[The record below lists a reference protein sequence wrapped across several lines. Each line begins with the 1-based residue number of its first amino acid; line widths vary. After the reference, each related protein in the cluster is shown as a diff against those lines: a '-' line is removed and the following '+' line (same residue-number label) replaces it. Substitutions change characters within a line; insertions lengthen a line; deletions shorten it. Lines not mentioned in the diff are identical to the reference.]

1 MENDILTIIGVI
13 ILVILSLATLR
24 DVLAKFHLIPAKEGK
39 WWSKILYG
47 DVSKES
53 IINILCKINLHEDDI
68 PLIIE
73 KLKGNN
79 LEKGII
85 KEVFD
90 EIGVSEIKAKQ
101 RLSNNLFD
109 SESISQPNIRLL
121 ELILKYIQKG
131 ACTFSTNLSISSNY
145 YINSMDASHNNA
157 DLNIMSNII
166 IRLLQQNGFKKLDFI
181 LTPKSGN
188 TLLGR
193 DVAEKLNCTSIFC
206 KKQSD
211 NSHVSLEDNSLLTA
225 FVTNFEGVSYL
236 LEKSKSKKTNLNG
249 VIIDCNSSSGD
260 TLKDCMQSFNTN
272 IEALKGLNSDF
283 DNIDIVNSAFV
294 LFRPVNNS
302 TIDIDDKFKNEGF
315 KCVRYL
321 DLCETSKEAIFDY
334 KKRNKKTSYS
344 YYEKDDKEL
353 INSIID
359 SIDKKT
365 THNKPICRHEG

>member
-1 MENDILTIIGVI
+1 M
-13 ILVILSLATLR
+13 R

-53 IINILCKINLHEDDI
+53 IIDILKKINLQEEDI
-68 PLIIE
+68 KFIIE

-85 KEVFD
+85 KEVFN
-90 EIGVSEIKAKQ
+90 EIGVSEVKVKQ

-109 SESISQPNIRLL
+109 SEATLQPNIRLL

-131 ACTFSTNLSISSNY
+131 ACTFSTNLSISSHY

-166 IRLLQQNGFKKLDFI
+166 IKLLQQNGFKKLDFI

-188 TLLGR
+188 TLLGQ
-193 DVAEKLNCTSIFC
+193 DVAEKLNCTSVFC

-236 LEKSKSKKTNLNG
+236 LEKSNSKKSKLNG

-260 TLKDCMQSFNTN
+260 TILDCMQSFNSN
-272 IEALKGLNSDF
+272 LEALKGVNSDF
-283 DNIDIVNSAFV
+283 GDVDIVNTAFV
-294 LFRPVNNS
+294 LFRPVDNN

-315 KCVRYL
+315 KCVRCF
-321 DLCETSKEAIFDY
+321 DLCETSKEAIFNY
-334 KKRNKKTSYS
+334 KKQNGKTSYS

-353 INSIID
+353 INSVIEGLG
-359 SIDKKT
+359 KKNYT
-365 THNKPICRHEG
+365 